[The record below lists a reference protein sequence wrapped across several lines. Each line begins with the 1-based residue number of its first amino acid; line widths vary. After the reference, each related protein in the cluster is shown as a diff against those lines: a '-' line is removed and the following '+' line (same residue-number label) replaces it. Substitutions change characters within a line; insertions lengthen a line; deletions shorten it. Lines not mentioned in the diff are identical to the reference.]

1 MHIQPHT
8 LQLLILTASY
18 ILAVMAYKSNFGQKN
33 SAHKTAVVLFSWIV
47 WNRKQNL
54 AESGIFWDKFALWG
68 GKNWKLYSYFHG
80 LDCGA
85 RGHGL
90 FSVLLLSTLPKL
102 SLYFI
107 RKSQQNIII
116 LTVNTKKLA
125 YFELQFLFTKMKNLF
140 SLEL

>member
-8 LQLLILTASY
+8 LQLLILTASC
-18 ILAVMAYKSNFGQKN
+18 ILAVMAYSPNSKKN
-33 SAHKTAVVLFSWIV
+33 QI
-47 WNRKQNL
+47 L
-54 AESGIFWDKFALWG
+54 AK
-68 GKNWKLYSYFHG
+68 KNWKLYSYFHG
-80 LDCGA
+80 LNCGA

-125 YFELQFLFTKMKNLF
+125 YFELQFLFTKMQNLF
-140 SLEL
+140 SLELQITPRYYNLGISDSVCFLYLARFDRKDLD